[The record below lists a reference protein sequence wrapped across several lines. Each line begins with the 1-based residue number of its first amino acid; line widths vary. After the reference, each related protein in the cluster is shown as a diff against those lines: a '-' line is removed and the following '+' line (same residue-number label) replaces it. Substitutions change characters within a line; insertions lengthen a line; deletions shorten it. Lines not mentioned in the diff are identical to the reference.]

1 MDGEVICQQKT
12 GFKKISGKKKKRF
25 QGKGSNSVQAMLRFV
40 V

>member
-1 MDGEVICQQKT
+1 MDGEVVCQEKM
-12 GFKKISGKKKKRF
+12 GFKKISGGKKRF